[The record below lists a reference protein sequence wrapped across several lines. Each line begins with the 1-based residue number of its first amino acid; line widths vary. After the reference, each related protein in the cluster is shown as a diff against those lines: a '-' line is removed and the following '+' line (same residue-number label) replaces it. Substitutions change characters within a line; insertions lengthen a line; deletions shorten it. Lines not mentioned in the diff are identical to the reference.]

1 MKITYQTSGTCCRE
15 IILEMDENH
24 IITSIDFIGGCAG
37 NLIGIRN
44 LVVGQKA
51 EDVVSKLENVR
62 CGEKA
67 TSCPD
72 QLSKALKKY
81 I

>member
-1 MKITYQTSGTCCRE
+1 MKITYQTTGTCCRE

-24 IITSIDFIGGCAG
+24 IITDVEFIGGCAG
-37 NLIGIRN
+37 NLLGIKN

-51 EDVVSKLENVR
+51 EDIVDKLENVK
-62 CGEKA
+62 CGTKE

-72 QLSKALKKY
+72 QLSKAIRQAL
-81 I
+81 

>member
-1 MKITYQTSGTCCRE
+1 MKITYQTTGTCCRE

-24 IITSIDFIGGCAG
+24 IITDVEFIGGCAG
-37 NLIGIRN
+37 NLLGIKN

-51 EDVVSKLENVR
+51 EDIVDKLENVK
-62 CGEKA
+62 CGTKE

-72 QLSKALKKY
+72 QLSRAIKKY